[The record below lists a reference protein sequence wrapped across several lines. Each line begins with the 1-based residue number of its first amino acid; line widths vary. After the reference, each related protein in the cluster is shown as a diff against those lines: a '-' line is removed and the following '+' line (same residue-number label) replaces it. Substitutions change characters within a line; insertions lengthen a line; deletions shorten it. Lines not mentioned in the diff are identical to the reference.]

1 MMFFRKV
8 YLNFNI
14 KRIAIQPGFLT
25 FHRTM
30 LKYTGF
36 PCYDSSFVSIQN
48 GALRHFL
55 SVKTMTLFTR
65 KRVVVVVCLLLA
77 GAAAAYY
84 VKKSQQPKKE
94 PLKYRSALVEKGNII
109 QTVTAT
115 GTINPVALI
124 NVGSQVSGTV
134 VELKADFNDYVKKG
148 QVLLKLDPT
157 IFNAQIRQSEAGL
170 ASAEASKRLALANFE
185 RNQRLVAQNF
195 VSGLALD
202 QSRRELDVAEANVK
216 LSEAQLA
223 RGQADLDNSVIRAPI
238 DGIIIKRTIDLGQTV
253 AASFTTP
260 NLFQIAQD
268 LTKMQI
274 DTSVS
279 EADVG
284 ALKVG
289 LAARFVVDAYPD
301 KEFDA
306 TMRQFRLAP
315 NVVQNVVTYNV
326 VLDVENKDELL
337 KPGMTAQVRLVV
349 GNRQN
354 VLRIP
359 TAALRFRLSDE
370 EQEKLEKEQK
380 QAQKKAQQAS
390 GQNDKSKTADVNL
403 STALPPP
410 GADDDLGFRSKSEVT
425 RSFKIYVLDA
435 KNQAKP
441 LDIKI
446 GLSNFRYTEV
456 LSGGLKLGDKV
467 VTRAALPTPEGISE

>member
-1 MMFFRKV
+1 M
-8 YLNFNI
+8 
-14 KRIAIQPGFLT
+14 KRSTKL
-25 FHRTM
+25 
-30 LKYTGF
+30 L
-36 PCYDSSFVSIQN
+36 SI
-48 GALRHFL
+48 
-55 SVKTMTLFTR
+55 
-65 KRVVVVVCLLLA
+65 LLLLGIVGA
-77 GAAAAYY
+77 GYY
-84 VKKSQQPKKE
+84 WKTQQEQKIPE
-94 PLKYRSALVEKGNII
+94 LKYRTALVDRGNLT

-134 VELKADFNDYVKKG
+134 VELKADFNEHVKKG
-148 QVLLKLDPT
+148 QILLKLDPT
-157 IFNAQIRQSEAGL
+157 IFNAQIRQGQASL
-170 ASAEASKRLALANFE
+170 ASAQASMRLAQASYE

-195 VSGLALD
+195 ISVLALD
-202 QSRRELDVAEANVK
+202 QSRRELDVAKANI
-216 LSEAQLA
+216 LLAQAQLE
-223 RGQADLDNSVIRAPI
+223 RSQADLDNSVIRSPI
-238 DGIIIKRTIDLGQTV
+238 DGVVVKRTIDIGQTV
-253 AASFTTP
+253 AASFSTP

-274 DTSVS
+274 DTNVS

-284 ALKVG
+284 ALKEG
-289 LAARFVVDAYPD
+289 QAARFVVDAYPD

-306 TMRQFRLAP
+306 KMRQFRLAA

-326 VLDVENKDELL
+326 VLDVENKEQLL

-370 EQEKLEKEQK
+370 ELEKEAKAK
-380 QAQKKAQQAS
+380 QAKNAS
-390 GQNDKSKTADVNL
+390 ASASSSASASLPAPEEGDDV
-403 STALPPP
+403 A
-410 GADDDLGFRSKSEVT
+410 FRAKNEVT
-425 RSFKIYVLDA
+425 RLFKIYKLDD

-456 LSGGLKLGDKV
+456 LAGDLKAGDKV
-467 VTRAALPTPEGISE
+467 VTRSFNAGSGNKE